1 MKEEETVIYLYNS
14 SLELDPETEKQKKEV
29 KSKKMEKLVKMM
41 HRGEKGFTLI
51 ELLIVVA
58 ILGIIAAVVIPNI
71 AGFLI
76 TGQLSAANTEVEQV
90 KTASLG
96 YFGQYGV
103 YANTSAALSPEYLS
117 GQPKAVYEIDP
128 DYGWVSNVSSTNW
141 TTGITF
147 NAGTPGAMGNHG
159 YWVRTP

>member
-1 MKEEETVIYLYNS
+1 MKI
-14 SLELDPETEKQKKEV
+14 
-29 KSKKMEKLVKMM
+29 M

-90 KTASLG
+90 KTAALG
-96 YFGQYGV
+96 YFGQYGL
-103 YANTSAALSPEYLS
+103 YPTDSDTLRPEYLS
-117 GQPKAVYEIDP
+117 GQPKANYTIDP
-128 DYGWVSNVSSTNW
+128 DYGWVIDVISTNW

-147 NAGTPGAMGNHG
+147 TGGTTGALGNHG